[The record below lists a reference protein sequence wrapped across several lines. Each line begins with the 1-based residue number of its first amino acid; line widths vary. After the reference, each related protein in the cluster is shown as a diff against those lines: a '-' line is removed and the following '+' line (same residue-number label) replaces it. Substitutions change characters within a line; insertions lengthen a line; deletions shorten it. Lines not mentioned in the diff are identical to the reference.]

1 MWQAFFIFEND
12 PMGRD
17 SAKGFAPTI
26 FDKLF
31 DNESRVPTETNSLR
45 RLNIEE
51 LKESVAADLETLLN
65 SRRGHSDERLQ
76 AYPYASMSILSFGI
90 VDFVGLSL
98 SNPADC
104 HRICRGIEQT
114 ISWHEKRLCNVRVT
128 LENDRYTT
136 NTLRFC
142 IHALLVVYPARE
154 PVNFD
159 ALLQPTTQQYS
170 VVRGRRPGLG

>member
-1 MWQAFFIFEND
+1 
-12 PMGRD
+12 MGRD
-17 SAKGFAPTI
+17 SIKGFAPAI

-31 DNESRVPTETNSLR
+31 DNEPRVPTETNSLR

-51 LKESVAADLETLLN
+51 LKESVAADLEILLN

-76 AYPYASMSILSFGI
+76 SYAYATESILTFGI

-114 ISWHEKRLCNVRVT
+114 IQRHEKRLRNVRVM
-128 LENDRYTT
+128 LENDRYST

-170 VVRGRRPGLG
+170 VTRGGRSGVT

>member
-1 MWQAFFIFEND
+1 ME
-12 PMGRD
+12 RE

-31 DNESRVPTETNSLR
+31 DNEPRIPTEINSLR

-51 LKESVAADLETLLN
+51 LKESVAEDLETLLN

-76 AYPYASMSILSFGI
+76 AYTHVTESILSFGI
-90 VDFVGLSL
+90 IDFVGLSL

-114 ISWHEKRLCNVRVT
+114 IQRHEKRLRNIRVT
-128 LENDRYTT
+128 LENDRYST

-170 VVRGRRPGLG
+170 VLRGRRASVA

>member
-1 MWQAFFIFEND
+1 
-12 PMGRD
+12 MGRD
-17 SAKGFAPTI
+17 SIKGFAPTI

-31 DNESRVPTETNSLR
+31 DNEPRVPTETNSLR

-51 LKESVAADLETLLN
+51 LKESVAVDLEILLN

-76 AYPYASMSILSFGI
+76 SYTYATESILTFGI

-114 ISWHEKRLCNVRVT
+114 IQRHEKRLRNVRVM
-128 LENDRYTT
+128 LENDRYST

-170 VVRGRRPGLG
+170 VTRGGRSGVT

>member
-1 MWQAFFIFEND
+1 M
-12 PMGRD
+12 RHD

-31 DNESRVPTETNSLR
+31 DNEPRVRTETNSLR

-76 AYPYASMSILSFGI
+76 VYAQAAESILSFGI

-104 HRICRGIEQT
+104 HRICRGIEQA
-114 ISWHEKRLCNVRVT
+114 IQRHEKRLRNVRVS
-128 LENDRYTT
+128 LENDRYST

-142 IHALLVVYPARE
+142 INALLVVYPARE

-170 VVRGRRPGLG
+170 VLRGRRPSVA

>member
-1 MWQAFFIFEND
+1 
-12 PMGRD
+12 MGRD
-17 SAKGFAPTI
+17 SIKGFAPTI

-31 DNESRVPTETNSLR
+31 DNEPRVPTETNSLR

-51 LKESVAADLETLLN
+51 LKESVAVDLEILLN

-76 AYPYASMSILSFGI
+76 SYIYATESILTFGI

-114 ISWHEKRLCNVRVT
+114 IQRHEKRLRNVRVM
-128 LENDRYTT
+128 LENDRYST

-170 VVRGRRPGLG
+170 VTRGGRSGVT

>member
-1 MWQAFFIFEND
+1 
-12 PMGRD
+12 MGRE

-31 DNESRVPTETNSLR
+31 DNEPRSTTENNSLR

-51 LKESVAADLETLLN
+51 LKESVAEDLETLLN

-76 AYPYASMSILSFGI
+76 DYAQAAESILSFGI
-90 VDFVGLSL
+90 IDFVGLSL

-114 ISWHEKRLCNVRVT
+114 VQRHEKRLSNVRVT
-128 LENDRYTT
+128 LENDRYAT
-136 NTLRFC
+136 NTLRFN

-170 VVRGRRPGLG
+170 ILRGRRQA

>member
-1 MWQAFFIFEND
+1 
-12 PMGRD
+12 MGRE
-17 SAKGFAPTI
+17 SLKGFAPTI

-31 DNESRVPTETNSLR
+31 DNEPRIPTENNSLR

-76 AYPYASMSILSFGI
+76 AYTHATASILSFGI

-114 ISWHEKRLCNVRVT
+114 IQRHEKRLRNVHVT
-128 LENDRYTT
+128 LENDRYST
-136 NTLRFC
+136 NTLRFS

-170 VVRGRRPGLG
+170 VMRSRRASAT

>member
-1 MWQAFFIFEND
+1 
-12 PMGRD
+12 MGRD
-17 SAKGFAPTI
+17 SVRGFAPTI
-26 FDKLF
+26 FEKLF

-76 AYPYASMSILSFGI
+76 AFTHAAESILSFGI
-90 VDFVGLSL
+90 IDFVGLSL

-114 ISWHEKRLCNVRVT
+114 IQRHEKRLRNVRVS
-128 LENDRYTT
+128 LESDRYST

-142 IHALLVVYPARE
+142 INALLVVYPARE

-170 VVRGRRPGLG
+170 VLRGRRPGVV

>member
-1 MWQAFFIFEND
+1 
-12 PMGRD
+12 MGRD
-17 SAKGFAPTI
+17 AVKGFAPTV

-76 AYPYASMSILSFGI
+76 GYAHAAESILSYGI

-114 ISWHEKRLCNVRVT
+114 IQRHEKRLCNVRVS
-128 LENDRYTT
+128 LENDRYST
-136 NTLRFC
+136 NTLRFG
-142 IHALLVVYPARE
+142 ITALLVVYPARE

-159 ALLQPTTQQYS
+159 AMLQPTTQQYS
-170 VVRGRRPGLG
+170 VCRGRRQGLA

>member
-1 MWQAFFIFEND
+1 
-12 PMGRD
+12 MGRE
-17 SAKGFAPTI
+17 SAKGFAPTL

-31 DNESRVPTETNSLR
+31 DNEPRIPTENNSLR

-51 LKESVAADLETLLN
+51 LKESVAEDLETLLN

-76 AYPYASMSILSFGI
+76 AYAHATASILSFGI
-90 VDFVGLSL
+90 IDFVGLSL

-114 ISWHEKRLCNVRVT
+114 IQRHEKRLRNIHVT
-128 LENDRYTT
+128 LENDRYST

-142 IHALLVVYPARE
+142 INALLVVYPARE

-170 VVRGRRPGLG
+170 VLRGRRTSVA

>member
-1 MWQAFFIFEND
+1 
-12 PMGRD
+12 MGRD
-17 SAKGFAPTI
+17 SIKGFAPTI

-31 DNESRVPTETNSLR
+31 DNEPRVPTETNSLR

-51 LKESVAADLETLLN
+51 LKESVAADLEILLN

-76 AYPYASMSILSFGI
+76 SYTYATESILTFGI

-114 ISWHEKRLCNVRVT
+114 IQRHEKRLRNVRVM
-128 LENDRYTT
+128 LENDRYST

-170 VVRGRRPGLG
+170 VTRGGRSGVT

>member
-1 MWQAFFIFEND
+1 
-12 PMGRD
+12 MGRD
-17 SAKGFAPTI
+17 SIKGFAPTI

-31 DNESRVPTETNSLR
+31 DNEPRVPTETNSLR

-51 LKESVAADLETLLN
+51 LKESVAVDLEILLN

-76 AYPYASMSILSFGI
+76 SYTYAMESILTFGI
-90 VDFVGLSL
+90 IDFVGLSL

-114 ISWHEKRLCNVRVT
+114 IQRHEKRLRNVRVM
-128 LENDRYTT
+128 LENDRYST

-170 VVRGRRPGLG
+170 VTRGGRSGLT